1 MSSPDNEWITIAEAV
16 EVAGCTDGW
25 LRMLLAKGDLKG
37 WKAGQRAWLLRRS
50 DAVALKNTLT
60 IPWQAKPGPARCK
73 SQKAA
78 QTPLILGKRIF
89 IDAC

>member
-1 MSSPDNEWITIAEAV
+1 MIMSSPDNEWITIAEAV

-60 IPWQAKPGPARCK
+60 TR
-73 SQKAA
+73 S
-78 QTPLILGKRIF
+78 LGKRSQGRS
-89 IDAC
+89 AAKAKKQRKPR

>member
-60 IPWQAKPGPARCK
+60 TR
-73 SQKAA
+73 S
-78 QTPLILGKRIF
+78 LGKRSQRRS
-89 IDAC
+89 AAKAKKQRKPR

>member
-60 IPWQAKPGPARCK
+60 TR
-73 SQKAA
+73 S
-78 QTPLILGKRIF
+78 LGKRSQGRP
-89 IDAC
+89 AAKTKKQRKPR

>member
-50 DAVALKNTLT
+50 NAVALKNTLT
-60 IPWQAKPGPARCK
+60 TR
-73 SQKAA
+73 S
-78 QTPLILGKRIF
+78 LGKRSQGRP
-89 IDAC
+89 ALKAKKQRKPR

>member
-60 IPWQAKPGPARCK
+60 TR
-73 SQKAA
+73 S
-78 QTPLILGKRIF
+78 LGKRSQGRS
-89 IDAC
+89 AAKGKKQRKPR

>member
-50 DAVALKNTLT
+50 DAIALKNTLT
-60 IPWQAKPGPARCK
+60 TRSI
-73 SQKAA
+73 
-78 QTPLILGKRIF
+78 GKRSKGQPPSKPKRQRKPR
-89 IDAC
+89 

>member
-60 IPWQAKPGPARCK
+60 TR
-73 SQKAA
+73 S
-78 QTPLILGKRIF
+78 LGKRSQGRPT
-89 IDAC
+89 AKAKKQRKPR